1 MVKWEKKRKREN
13 ATKRSIT
20 RCKQWSKRS
29 RWQRILQAYECHLSK
44 GVTEH
49 SSRDVSYRLVITLF
63 LFSSCFVPR
72 FVSFFNSAAPV
83 AVMHPYAN
91 RDVGVSQRKWMPARR
106 WNVGPCQP
114 HAHATNCSA
123 CKITRFVI
131 ILLILAS
138 RFSPLSRF

>member
-1 MVKWEKKRKREN
+1 MVKWEVEEKKLGKKERE
-13 ATKRSIT
+13 RT
-20 RCKQWSKRS
+20 RRREKHNVMQTMKQTF
-29 RWQRILQAYECHLSK
+29 QVAEDLQAYECHLSK

-106 WNVGPCQP
+106 WNVGSVNRTHTQP
-114 HAHATNCSA
+114 TVPRVKSHDS
-123 CKITRFVI
+123 
-131 ILLILAS
+131 
-138 RFSPLSRF
+138 